1 MLTPEFAKLGR
12 RRSLALFSAFAVAI
26 LPLAMGLGLLQIL
39 SRFAEKDI
47 AEDYSLAHS
56 PPILWSGYGT
66 SFHLARGLARFRA
79 LIRSIARAADSIPEF
94 VNRAHND
101 GLETLF
107 EGGVGSLLLL
117 LGFVVWL
124 ATATYRAFVR
134 EDALEGRQ
142 ARAGAIAMW
151 LLLLNSLWEYP
162 LRTIALE
169 TLFGLLRGFAICSPA
184 NSHEHLSLRWPWSE
198 SRKTRRRR
206 HRSRVGAA
214 PPVGTVPVN
223 RMGGRVEEAAQ
234 MGGRCGGRSR
244 CRFCKGASAGTSRR
258 RCVTAKNWL
267 GFASA
272 QGPKFFPAFPLRR
285 ATGWSYPRTIQSP
298 PCHRASSNRPLE
310 RLNEAAI
317 LMTESLTPILA
328 RASKLSP
335 AFIAIG
341 RMAFVALLLALG
353 VEIVRFSL
361 GDLLS
366 GDDPELSIIVDPT
379 QTGAR
384 VAVSRRL
391 MTSDL
396 SKTDEALAGAR
407 EALRDNPLTPEALT
421 LLARASDQKGDED
434 RASQLMILA
443 SRVNPKDLRSQL
455 WLLNQDLRS
464 ARVDAALERI
474 DVLLR
479 SQSGQVID
487 QLATALTPLLMGEPY
502 RSAYVKL
509 LRTNPPWRPV
519 WFVDLIRRSTDL
531 TGLNYL
537 FGELQAAE
545 QGPTEKELEAFLMRL
560 TEAGLL
566 DEAHDA
572 WMRSLPLERRDEA
585 DLLYNAHFNY
595 PLTNLPF
602 EWVITPV
609 PRALAQVDT
618 QNSARVS

>member
-1 MLTPEFAKLGR
+1 M
-12 RRSLALFSAFAVAI
+12 S
-26 LPLAMGLGLLQIL
+26 
-39 SRFAEKDI
+39 
-47 AEDYSLAHS
+47 
-56 PPILWSGYGT
+56 
-66 SFHLARGLARFRA
+66 
-79 LIRSIARAADSIPEF
+79 
-94 VNRAHND
+94 
-101 GLETLF
+101 
-107 EGGVGSLLLL
+107 
-117 LGFVVWL
+117 
-124 ATATYRAFVR
+124 
-134 EDALEGRQ
+134 
-142 ARAGAIAMW
+142 
-151 LLLLNSLWEYP
+151 
-162 LRTIALE
+162 
-169 TLFGLLRGFAICSPA
+169 
-184 NSHEHLSLRWPWSE
+184 
-198 SRKTRRRR
+198 
-206 HRSRVGAA
+206 
-214 PPVGTVPVN
+214 
-223 RMGGRVEEAAQ
+223 
-234 MGGRCGGRSR
+234 
-244 CRFCKGASAGTSRR
+244 
-258 RCVTAKNWL
+258 
-267 GFASA
+267 
-272 QGPKFFPAFPLRR
+272 
-285 ATGWSYPRTIQSP
+285 
-298 PCHRASSNRPLE
+298 
-310 RLNEAAI
+310 
-317 LMTESLTPILA
+317 ESLTPILA

-407 EALRDNPLTPEALT
+407 EALLDNPLTPEALT
-421 LLARASDQKGDED
+421 LLARASDQKGDEG

-519 WFVDLIRRSTDL
+519 WFVELIRRSTDL

-618 QNSARVS
+618 QNSARVLNVEFLGGPVNFGHVSHLLNLAPGAYQFKGREHSEDLQNELGLRWRIFCIGDTSDTLGTTDPMNGNSPWRDFSADFVVPRDKCFYQKLVLELPARIALETEIRGRASYVDLGLRVK